1 MEHPRIEH
9 LYFVSI
15 WGEIGW
21 WQLIFSGEIEKKIDK
36 GFSHGSAKFTE
47 IQYMSN
53 FHRCNHL
60 ILNDNGDYLGNLSH
74 KNQGIATGNK
84 LFTDFGNVFG
94 GKKFRK
100 YRCRNDFRMIVS
112 NYLSLC
118 TIKFSNSIWTILF
131 SWGQP
136 EFCSHSLK
144 F

>member
-21 WQLIFSGEIEKKIDK
+21 WQLIFSGEIEKKSTKDFRMDQRNSPKSNIWAIFIDATIWFWMIMVITWVIWAIK
-36 GFSHGSAKFTE
+36 IRELPPE
-47 IQYMSN
+47 ISYSPIFKM
-53 FHRCNHL
+53 FFCR
-60 ILNDNGDYLGNLSH
+60 
-74 KNQGIATGNK
+74 
-84 LFTDFGNVFG
+84 
-94 GKKFRK
+94 KKFRK
-100 YRCRNDFRMIVS
+100 YRYRNDFRMIVS

-118 TIKFSNSIWTILF
+118 TIKISNSIWTILF